1 MKTAKSILFCTKL
14 CFNKRKLGNRISKT
28 SSMLRCKE
36 ETERPAVASIDMTE
50 RIVAG
55 QEVE

>member
-1 MKTAKSILFCTKL
+1 
-14 CFNKRKLGNRISKT
+14 
-28 SSMLRCKE
+28 MLRCKE